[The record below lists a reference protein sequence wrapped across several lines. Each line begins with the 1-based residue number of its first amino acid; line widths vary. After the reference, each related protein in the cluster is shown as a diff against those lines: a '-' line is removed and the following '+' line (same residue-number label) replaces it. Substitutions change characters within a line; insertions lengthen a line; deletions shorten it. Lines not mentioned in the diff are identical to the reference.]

1 MLVRF
6 LCGRDEQR
14 RRSLNSNQP
23 PTIPDLYKD
32 PAVLA
37 VNPYFSTFLEIHRK
51 NLALRPSTTTGK
63 LYPDVSRAYYEAVHT
78 VLTGKVTA
86 AEAAS
91 ALQVKLGQI
100 TGLKAA
106 VTRANAHR

>member
-23 PTIPDLYKD
+23 PTIPDLYTD

-37 VNPYFSTFLEIHRK
+37 ANPYFSTFLEVHRK
-51 NLALRPSTTTGK
+51 RLALRPSTTTGK
-63 LYPDVSRAYYEAVHT
+63 LYPDVSRAYYEAVHS
-78 VLTGKVTA
+78 VLTGKITA

-100 TGLKAA
+100 TGLRAA
-106 VTRANAHR
+106 VTGASAHR

>member
-14 RRSLNSNQP
+14 RRSLGSNQP
-23 PTIPDLYKD
+23 PTIPDLYQD

-37 VNPYFSTFLEIHRK
+37 ANQYFSTFLEIHRK
-51 NLALRPSTTTGK
+51 HLALRPSITTGK

-78 VLTGKVTA
+78 VLTGKVPA

-100 TGLKAA
+100 TGLKAP
-106 VTRANAHR
+106 VTRASAH